1 MQLGHLAGVLLTQST
16 ASVGQQPQHRELVI
30 GDHRSQPGHAGP
42 DQRHGVGV
50 GGIGLASL
58 TSREHSRPCR
68 ELRRHVD
75 HVLALGQEPYCDV
88 PADPVAPLDRPDPLR
103 PLLHVLDHRREAV
116 DISAETTTTEDLL
129 IGGHHLDRHR
139 PLVRV
144 HPDHDSLACRHPLF
158 LRSDPVGRVERA
170 PLL

>member
-1 MQLGHLAGVLLTQST
+1 MQLGHLAGVLLAQST
-16 ASVGQQPQHRELVI
+16 ASVRQHPQHRELVI
-30 GDHRSQPGHAGP
+30 GDHRSQPGHAGA
-42 DQRHGVGV
+42 DQRHGVDV

-58 TSREHSRPCR
+58 TSREHSRPGR

-75 HVLALGQEPYCDV
+75 HVLALGQEPHRDV
-88 PADPVAPLDRPDPLR
+88 SADPVASLDRPDPFW
-103 PLLHVLDHRREAV
+103 PLLHVLNHRCEAV
-116 DISAETTTTEDLL
+116 GIGAEATTTEDLL

-144 HPDHDSLACRHPLF
+144 HPDHDSLACRHSLL
-158 LRSDPVGRVERA
+158 LRSAPVGRVERA